1 MERQA
6 PSGWQATSRGLCIA
20 LGLGNV
26 GPVSHHALR
35 GLQARGINLVEP
47 IRAPLQV
54 EGSDFAAS
62 ACVIAMSGSEHRKMV
77 TDQFPALADA
87 VEYWDI
93 HDVDLCEP
101 EAALA
106 KLGERI
112 LALRAELSLRTSP
125 R

>member
-6 PSGWQATSRGLCIA
+6 PSGWQASSRGLCIA

-35 GLQARGINLVEP
+35 GLRARGVDLVAP

-54 EGSDFAAS
+54 EEGDFAAS
-62 ACVIAMSGSEHRKMV
+62 ARVIAMSGSEHRKMV
-77 TDQFPALADA
+77 TDQFSALADA

-93 HDVDLCEP
+93 DDVDLCAP

-106 KLGERI
+106 KLDERI
-112 LALRAELSLRTSP
+112 HALRVELSPRTSP